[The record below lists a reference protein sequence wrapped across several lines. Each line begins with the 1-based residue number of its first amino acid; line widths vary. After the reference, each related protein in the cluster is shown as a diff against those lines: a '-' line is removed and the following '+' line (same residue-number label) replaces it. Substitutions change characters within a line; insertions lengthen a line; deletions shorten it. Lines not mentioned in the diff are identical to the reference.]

1 MRRKHGRCLKK
12 PGWLSKELL
21 TELRFKKDVYK
32 KWKRGET
39 TKEEFKQI
47 ASTCRHKVRKA
58 KAQNELRLA
67 REVKSN
73 KKGFYGY
80 VRSKRKNKERVGSL
94 RGEDGEMQTGD
105 TERAELLNAFF
116 ASVFSDKENNAR
128 PEEFGANDSAE
139 ETQPRITKEIVQEYL
154 ASLDV
159 FKSPGPDELHPRV
172 LKELADVISEPL
184 AVIFENSWRTGEVPA
199 DWRRANVVP
208 IFKKGKRE
216 DPNNYHPVSLTSI
229 PGKILEQI
237 IKQTVCEHL
246 ERNAVITNSQHGFL
260 KNKSCQ
266 TNLISFFDRITS
278 LVDEGNAVD
287 VVYLDFSKAFDKVP
301 HDILVK
307 KLVKCGLGYA
317 TTQWICNW
325 LTDRT
330 QRVLINGSSSS
341 WRRVT
346 SGVPQGSVLG
356 LVLFNIFINDLDDGL
371 KGILIKFAD
380 DTKLGGVANTPEDRI
395 TLQNDLDRLENWAKT
410 SKMNFNREKCKVLHL
425 GKKNERQ
432 KYKMGDTWLESST
445 CEKDLGVLVDHKL
458 DMSQQCDAAAKKANA
473 ILGCINRSIASRSR
487 EVIVP
492 LYSALVRPHLEYCVQ
507 FWAPQ
512 FKKDT
517 DKLERVQRRATKMVK
532 GLETMPYE
540 ERLRELGMFSL
551 EKRRLRGDMIAM
563 FIYIKGCHIEEG
575 ERLFS
580 AAPEKRTRSNGS
592 KLQERRFH
600 LNIRKNFLTVRA
612 V

>member
-1 MRRKHGRCLKK
+1 MLVASRT
-12 PGWLSKELL
+12 LSHHLVLCRPLL
-21 TELRFKKDVYK
+21 LVPSIFPNIR
-32 KWKRGET
+32 
-39 TKEEFKQI
+39 
-47 ASTCRHKVRKA
+47 
-58 KAQNELRLA
+58 
-67 REVKSN
+67 
-73 KKGFYGY
+73 
-80 VRSKRKNKERVGSL
+80 
-94 RGEDGEMQTGD
+94 
-105 TERAELLNAFF
+105 
-116 ASVFSDKENNAR
+116 VFSRE
-128 PEEFGANDSAE
+128 S
-139 ETQPRITKEIVQEYL
+139 
-154 ASLDV
+154 SLLMRWP
-159 FKSPGPDELHPRV
+159 KS
-172 LKELADVISEPL
+172 
-184 AVIFENSWRTGEVPA
+184 W
-199 DWRRANVVP
+199 
-208 IFKKGKRE
+208 
-216 DPNNYHPVSLTSI
+216 SLTFRICPSS
-229 PGKILEQI
+229 
-237 IKQTVCEHL
+237 EH
-246 ERNAVITNSQHGFL
+246 SG
-260 KNKSCQ
+260 
-266 TNLISFFDRITS
+266 LISFRMERLDLLAVHGTLQS
-278 LVDEGNAVD
+278 LLQHQN
-287 VVYLDFSKAFDKVP
+287 SKAS
-301 HDILVK
+301 ILRQSAF
-307 KLVKCGLGYA
+307 L
-317 TTQWICNW
+317 
-325 LTDRT
+325 
-330 QRVLINGSSSS
+330 
-341 WRRVT
+341 T
-346 SGVPQGSVLG
+346 SGVPQRSVLG
-356 LVLFNIFINDLDDGL
+356 PVLFNIFINNLDDGL

-410 SKMNFNREKCKVLHL
+410 NKMNFNREKCKVLHL
-425 GKKNERQ
+425 GKKNERH

-473 ILGCINRSIASRSR
+473 ILGRINRSIASRSR

-563 FIYIKGCHIEEG
+563 YKYIKGCHIEEG

-612 V
+612 VRQWNLLPRSVVESPALEVFKQRLDNHMSGVL

>member
-1 MRRKHGRCLKK
+1 M
-12 PGWLSKELL
+12 
-21 TELRFKKDVYK
+21 
-32 KWKRGET
+32 
-39 TKEEFKQI
+39 
-47 ASTCRHKVRKA
+47 
-58 KAQNELRLA
+58 
-67 REVKSN
+67 
-73 KKGFYGY
+73 
-80 VRSKRKNKERVGSL
+80 
-94 RGEDGEMQTGD
+94 
-105 TERAELLNAFF
+105 
-116 ASVFSDKENNAR
+116 
-128 PEEFGANDSAE
+128 
-139 ETQPRITKEIVQEYL
+139 
-154 ASLDV
+154 
-159 FKSPGPDELHPRV
+159 
-172 LKELADVISEPL
+172 
-184 AVIFENSWRTGEVPA
+184 
-199 DWRRANVVP
+199 
-208 IFKKGKRE
+208 
-216 DPNNYHPVSLTSI
+216 
-229 PGKILEQI
+229 
-237 IKQTVCEHL
+237 
-246 ERNAVITNSQHGFL
+246 
-260 KNKSCQ
+260 
-266 TNLISFFDRITS
+266 
-278 LVDEGNAVD
+278 AVD
-287 VVYLDFSKAFDKVP
+287 MWWTEDEMVGQCSRSYQHEFDQTAGGSGRQEWLACSGPWGHEESDMTKR
-301 HDILVK
+301 LNN
-307 KLVKCGLGYA
+307 
-317 TTQWICNW
+317 NW

-356 LVLFNIFINDLDDGL
+356 PVLFNIFINDLVDGL

-380 DTKLGGVANTPEDRI
+380 DTKLGGVANTPGDRI

-410 SKMNFNREKCKVLHL
+410 NKMNFNRETCKVLHL
-425 GKKNERQ
+425 GKKNERH

-473 ILGCINRSIASRSR
+473 ILGLINRSIASRSR

-517 DKLERVQRRATKMVK
+517 DKLERVQRRATKMIK

-563 FIYIKGCHIEEG
+563 YKYIKGCHIEEG

-612 V
+612 VRQWNLLPRSVVESPSLEVFKQRLDNHMSGVL